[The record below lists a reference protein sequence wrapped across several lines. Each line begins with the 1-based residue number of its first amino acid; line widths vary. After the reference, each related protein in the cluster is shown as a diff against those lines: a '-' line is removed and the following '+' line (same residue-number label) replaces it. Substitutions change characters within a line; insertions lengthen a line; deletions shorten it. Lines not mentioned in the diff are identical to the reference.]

1 MKFINAILFT
11 IFFSA
16 FSFSLYATE
25 QQLIVIR
32 HGEAGNNI
40 EKVYNSNPEHP
51 NYKSFNLTE
60 AGIWATQKTAK
71 DLLAEGF
78 SNNNIAAVFV
88 SPLPRTKQ
96 TADILVQQG
105 LVSKG
110 KIILDK
116 RLIELNAGDLE
127 GKPTF
132 AEWKSSFAKDYH
144 AESDEQVKNR
154 IKEFYDSILH
164 QYPEGNIIVVTH
176 GLASKDLIELITRQI
191 VNLSPGEAIV
201 VPLRQ
206 KLNKY
211 DED

>member
-1 MKFINAILFT
+1 MKFISAFIFA

-16 FSFSLYATE
+16 FSFSLHSME

-40 EKVYNSNPEHP
+40 EKVYNSNPENP
-51 NYKSFNLTE
+51 NYKIFNLTE
-60 AGIWATQKTAK
+60 AGILTTQKTAK
-71 DLLAEGF
+71 DLIAQGF

-105 LVSKG
+105 LVSKD

-132 AEWKSSFAKDYH
+132 PNWKPSFAKDYH
-144 AESDEQVKNR
+144 AESEEHVKNR
-154 IKEFYDSILH
+154 IKEFYDSILEK
-164 QYPEGNIIVVTH
+164 YPQGNIIVVTH
-176 GLASKDLIELITRQI
+176 ALVSQDLIELITHQI
-191 VNLSPGEAIV
+191 VKLNPGEAKV
-201 VPLRQ
+201 VPLR
-206 KLNKY
+206 
-211 DED
+211 

>member
-1 MKFINAILFT
+1 MKFINMFLFT
-11 IFFSA
+11 IFLSA
-16 FSFSLYATE
+16 FSLSLHSME

-40 EKVYNSNPEHP
+40 EKVYNSNPENP
-51 NYKSFNLTE
+51 KYKIFNLTE
-60 AGIWATQKTAK
+60 AGILTTHKTAK
-71 DLLAEGF
+71 DLIAQGF
-78 SNNNIAAVFV
+78 SNDNIAAVFV

-105 LVSKG
+105 LVSKD

-132 AEWKSSFAKDYH
+132 PNWKPSFSLEYH
-144 AESDEQVKNR
+144 AESEEQVKNR
-154 IKEFYDSILH
+154 VKEFYDSILSK
-164 QYPEGNIIVVTH
+164 YPQGNILVVTH
-176 GLASKDLIELITRQI
+176 ALASQDLIELVTHKI
-191 VNLSPGEAIV
+191 VKLNPGEAKV

-206 KLNKY
+206 
-211 DED
+211 

>member
-1 MKFINAILFT
+1 MKFINTFLLT

-16 FSFSLYATE
+16 FSLSLHSME

-40 EKVYNSNPEHP
+40 EKVYNSNPENT
-51 NYKSFNLTE
+51 NYKIFDLTE
-60 AGIWATQKTAK
+60 AGILATQKTAK
-71 DLLAEGF
+71 DLIARGF
-78 SNNNIAAVFV
+78 SNDNIAAVFV

-105 LVSKG
+105 LVSKD

-132 AEWKSSFAKDYH
+132 PNWKPSFAKDYH
-144 AESDEQVKNR
+144 AESEEQVKNR
-154 IKEFYDSILH
+154 IKEFYDSILD
-164 QYPEGNIIVVTH
+164 QYPQGNIIVVTH
-176 GLASKDLIELITRQI
+176 ALAAQDLMELVTHKI
-191 VNLSPGEAIV
+191 VKLNPGEAKV
-201 VPLRQ
+201 VALRQ
-206 KLNKY
+206 
-211 DED
+211 

>member
-1 MKFINAILFT
+1 MKFINAFLFT
-11 IFFSA
+11 IFLSA
-16 FSFSLYATE
+16 FSLSLHSME

-40 EKVYNSNPEHP
+40 EKVYNSNPENP
-51 NYKSFNLTE
+51 NYKIFNLTE
-60 AGIWATQKTAK
+60 AGILATQKTAK
-71 DLLAEGF
+71 DLIAQGF
-78 SNNNIAAVFV
+78 SNDNIAAVFV

-105 LVSKG
+105 LVSKD

-132 AEWKSSFAKDYH
+132 ADWKPSFAKDYH
-144 AESDEQVKNR
+144 AESEEQVKNR

-164 QYPEGNIIVVTH
+164 QYPQGNIIVVTH
-176 GLASKDLIELITRQI
+176 ALASQDLIELVTHKI
-191 VNLSPGEAIV
+191 VKLNPGEAKV

-206 KLNKY
+206 
-211 DED
+211 

>member
-1 MKFINAILFT
+1 MKFISAFLFT
-11 IFFSA
+11 IFLSA
-16 FSFSLYATE
+16 FSLSLYSME

-51 NYKSFNLTE
+51 NYKILNLTE
-60 AGIWATQKTAK
+60 AGILASQKTAM
-71 DLLAEGF
+71 DLIDRGF
-78 SNNNIAAVFV
+78 SNANIVAVLV

-105 LVSKG
+105 LVSKD

-116 RLIELNAGDLE
+116 RLIEINAGELE

-132 AEWKSSFAKDYH
+132 PNWKPSFAKDYH
-144 AESDEQVKNR
+144 AESEEQVKNR
-154 IKEFYDSILH
+154 IKEFYDSILD
-164 QYPEGNIIVVTH
+164 QYPQGNIIVVTH
-176 GLASKDLIELITRQI
+176 ALASQDLLELVTHQI
-191 VNLSPGEAIV
+191 VKLNTGEAKV

-206 KLNKY
+206 
-211 DED
+211 